1 MSRGPIYRISTMGA
15 EKILYRLSGY
25 EGKGP
30 SAPLLE
36 VNGMLY
42 GTTASGG
49 SGSGYGYG
57 TVFIFTP

>member
-1 MSRGPIYRISTMGA
+1 MGA

-42 GTTASGG
+42 GTTAGGG